1 MLSVRELSFL
11 EEQLMMEKVQVK
23 KYTAY
28 ARVTRDPQIKVK
40 CEQLAAKHQS
50 HYERLHT
57 LLQ

>member
-11 EEQLMMEKVQVK
+11 EEQLTLEKVQVK

-28 ARVTRDPQIKVK
+28 AHITKDPQIKVK

-50 HYERLHT
+50 HFDRLRA
-57 LLQ
+57 LL